1 MSHTDNRLANAAERQ
16 AASAEE
22 IARQVT
28 RAADAAVAA
37 FQAMAPI
44 IVQMTESLHRLGE
57 TVGRAMAGA
66 LKSQE
71 YSRLDTHDGGG

>member
-57 TVGRAMAGA
+57 NCGPRDGRGPEIPGVQPA
-66 LKSQE
+66 
-71 YSRLDTHDGGG
+71 